1 VQTLRGGYPVK
12 IGKKYFALLL
22 ITPFVIVLDQITKY
36 FINQRFR
43 LGETIPVI
51 SGFFNFTYIRNTGAA
66 FGIFAQSH
74 PSFRVPFFV
83 AVPLI
88 ALVAIGYIFKKI
100 AEEDLKLSA
109 ALSLVI
115 GGAIGNLIDRV
126 QLGYVVDFLDF
137 HWSYQYHFPAFN
149 VADSAICVGVGILML
164 DLLTQKNGGEVNAPS
179 ST

>member
-1 VQTLRGGYPVK
+1 MRFTKKFYPLVM
-12 IGKKYFALLL
+12 
-22 ITPFVIVLDQITKY
+22 ITPVVIALDQFTKY
-36 FINQRFR
+36 LIVDKFR
-43 LGETIPVI
+43 LGETIPMV
-51 SGFFNFTYIRNTGAA
+51 SGFFNLTYIRNTGAA

-88 ALVAIGYIFKKI
+88 ALVAIGYIFRKI
-100 AEEDLKLSA
+100 GAADLKLSA
-109 ALSLVI
+109 ALSLVV

-164 DLLTQKNGGEVNAPS
+164 DLMVQKEAV
-179 ST
+179 